1 LRNRFSDPKRG
12 EIACVKIIGKNMGK
26 DTDLLNLK
34 YEIDIQNLSISA
46 SVSAAIIIGE
56 KKIKRLVYLN
66 SVNLKSAF

>member
-1 LRNRFSDPKRG
+1 
-12 EIACVKIIGKNMGK
+12 MGK